1 MAKSVR
7 LGGMCSKALKP
18 SHEESRHVVAV
29 LIDNLLDGLTDP
41 VMPELLN
48 MTLEATAIAANLE
61 NCLGRDTRD
70 LSKDAQVK
78 LNRATAANV
87 WSTADFQ

>member
-1 MAKSVR
+1 M
-7 LGGMCSKALKP
+7 GSKALKP
-18 SHEESRHVVAV
+18 SHEESRQIIAV
-29 LIDNLLDGLTDP
+29 LIDDLFDGLTDP
-41 VMPELLN
+41 VMSELLN

-61 NCLGRDTRD
+61 KCLGRDTLD

-78 LNRATAANV
+78 LNRATIANV